1 MIKTIKTMSK
11 QEKERY
17 TVPRKV
23 QDVIPVRRIW
33 PDGIFLVG
41 NKFSKTYKFSDIN
54 YLVASREDKESMFLT
69 YSELLNSLDSGAV
82 TKITI
87 NNRRMNQA
95 NFETSI
101 LMPMQGDFRDEY
113 RGEYN
118 QMLLDKATG
127 ANGIMQEK
135 YITISVVKKDIEEA
149 RAYFSRVGADLIS
162 HFAAL
167 GSKCVELDA
176 TERLRILH
184 DFYRQG
190 EESEFV
196 FNAREMMKRGH
207 SFKDYICPDGIEKKS
222 DYLKLG
228 GKFCRVLFLKDYA
241 SYIKD
246 NMVTELTDFNRNL
259 MFSIDIV
266 PVPTDEAVREVEN
279 RLLGVETNITNWQRR
294 QNANNNFSAVVPYDM
309 ELQRKESKEF
319 LDDLTTR
326 DQRMMF
332 AVMTLAITADTKEQL
347 DSDTEAVL
355 SVARK
360 HMCQLAVLKF
370 QQLDG
375 LNTALPIGVRKINA
389 FRTLTTESLAVF
401 IPFKVQEI
409 QDKGGIYFGENAIS
423 HNLIMCNKANL
434 LNQSAFLLGVPGA
447 GKSFS
452 AKELI
457 AFLMLHPD
465 YANDDILICD
475 PEGEFGALVK
485 ALGRE
490 KATVA
495 HLVAG
500 GKDRL
505 NAMYMVEGYGEQN
518 PIVEKSQFV
527 MSLIE
532 QIDKRGVGPQHK
544 SIIDRCTALVYPEA
558 ENAGRVATLCDLR
571 QKLLEQ
577 PEDKAREIALSLEL
591 YTTGS
596 LDIFGRESTVD
607 LNKPYVV
614 FDIHG
619 LGEQLKPAGSLVI
632 TDTILN
638 RVTLNWKR
646 GKRTHV
652 FIDEFHVMFENEQS
666 GIFFNSAWRQFRKR
680 GAYPTAIT
688 QNVEYLLDS
697 VQASTMLSNSE
708 FIVML
713 NQAAS
718 DRAKLAKL
726 LNISNEQMS
735 YVTNADA
742 GCGLI
747 RYSKFTGAINFFHDS
762 TLAWWKQSWLWS
774 AVIQAVMPTTLL
786 GTLPIGAWL
795 YMTGTLPLS
804 DFITCIILPI
814 GFIAPLMRVGKY
826 SEQFNMVKACL
837 DQIRDFIE
845 KPKLKRPEKN
855 VALDE
860 TAYRFENV
868 SFAYN
873 ETEVLKNVS
882 FEIKPGTVSAIVGPS
897 GSGKSTIAKLMAGFW
912 DATKGKVIFGGKNI
926 KEIPFAQ
933 LMGEVSYV
941 AQDNFL
947 FDESIR
953 ENIRLGKPD
962 ATDDEVVAAAKA
974 ACCHEFIV
982 KLENGYDTNA
992 GDAGGKLS
1000 GGERQRITIARAI
1013 LKNARVIILDEATA
1027 YADPENEY
1035 LIQNAISKLVK
1046 GKTLI
1051 VVAHRLATIQKADQI
1066 LVVENGKIVGCGRQ
1080 EELLSECP
1088 LYQRLWSDYVS
1099 SADQVEGGTF

>member
-1 MIKTIKTMSK
+1 MIKTIKTMAK

-17 TVPRKV
+17 NVPRKV

-41 NKFSKTYKFSDIN
+41 TKFTKTYKFTDIN

-82 TKITI
+82 TKINV
-87 NNRRMNQA
+87 NNRHINQV
-95 NFETSI
+95 NFEQSV
-101 LMPMQGDFRDEY
+101 LMPMQGDFRDSY
-113 RGEYN
+113 RQEYN
-118 QMLLDKATG
+118 RVLLDKAAE
-127 ANGIMQEK
+127 ANGIIQEK
-135 YITISVVKKDIEEA
+135 YVTISVVKKDIEEA
-149 RAYFSRVGADLIS
+149 RAYFARVGADLVS

-167 GSKCVELDA
+167 GSKCVDLDA

-190 EESEFV
+190 EEAEFR
-196 FNAREMMKRGH
+196 FSAREMMKRGH
-207 SFKDYICPDGIEKKS
+207 DFRDYICPDGIEKHS

-228 GKFCRVLFLKDYA
+228 EKYCRVLFLKDYA

-246 NMVTELTDFNRNL
+246 NMVTELTDFNRNMML
-259 MFSIDIV
+259 SIDIV

-332 AVMTLAITADTKEQL
+332 AVITLAISADTKEQL
-347 DSDTEAVL
+347 DSDTDAIL

-360 HMCQLAVLKF
+360 HMCQLATLKF

-375 LNTALPIGVRKINA
+375 LNTVLPIGARKINA

-423 HNLIMCNKANL
+423 HNLILCNKANL

-475 PEGEFGALVK
+475 PENEFGALCQ

-490 KATVA
+490 DASVIHMA
-495 HLVAG
+495 AG

-518 PIVEKSQFV
+518 PIVEKSQFI

-532 QIDKRGVGPQHK
+532 QIDKTGVGPQHK
-544 SIIDRCTALVYPEA
+544 SIIDRCTALVYQDA
-558 ENAGRVATLCDLR
+558 ERTGRIATLCDLR

-577 PEDKAREIALSLEL
+577 PEEKAKDIALSLEL
-591 YTTGS
+591 FTTGS

-607 LNKPYVV
+607 LDKRVVV
-614 FDIHG
+614 FDIRG
-619 LGEQLKPAGSLVI
+619 LGQQLKPTGLLVI

-652 FIDEFHVMFENEQS
+652 FLDEFHVVFENEQS
-666 GIFFNSAWRQFRKR
+666 GVFFNSAWRQFRKR

-718 DRAKLAKL
+718 DREKLAKL
-726 LNISNEQMS
+726 LNISKEQMS

-747 RYSKFTGAINFFHDS
+747 RYGSALVPFINRFPRD
-762 TLAWWKQSWLWS
+762 TKLYEL
-774 AVIQAVMPTTLL
+774 MTTKP
-786 GTLPIGAWL
+786 GEGVF
-795 YMTGTLPLS
+795 G
-804 DFITCIILPI
+804 
-814 GFIAPLMRVGKY
+814 G
-826 SEQFNMVKACL
+826 
-837 DQIRDFIE
+837 E
-845 KPKLKRPEKN
+845 K
-855 VALDE
+855 
-860 TAYRFENV
+860 
-868 SFAYN
+868 
-873 ETEVLKNVS
+873 EVL
-882 FEIKPGTVSAIVGPS
+882 
-897 GSGKSTIAKLMAGFW
+897 
-912 DATKGKVIFGGKNI
+912 
-926 KEIPFAQ
+926 
-933 LMGEVSYV
+933 
-941 AQDNFL
+941 
-947 FDESIR
+947 
-953 ENIRLGKPD
+953 
-962 ATDDEVVAAAKA
+962 
-974 ACCHEFIV
+974 
-982 KLENGYDTNA
+982 
-992 GDAGGKLS
+992 
-1000 GGERQRITIARAI
+1000 
-1013 LKNARVIILDEATA
+1013 
-1027 YADPENEY
+1027 
-1035 LIQNAISKLVK
+1035 
-1046 GKTLI
+1046 
-1051 VVAHRLATIQKADQI
+1051 
-1066 LVVENGKIVGCGRQ
+1066 
-1080 EELLSECP
+1080 
-1088 LYQRLWSDYVS
+1088 
-1099 SADQVEGGTF
+1099 